1 MLIEIQCL
9 PVLFIDIYPENPI
22 LPGGKF
28 QQHLPVSSFLIEG
41 VYEKHLD
48 EFFAQPNESH
58 NFLLRVADEVEP
70 DVWEVVICD
79 LFCNIADLL
88 LPESGECCARR
99 LPIHGEVRGSLR
111 EWLVGSLAESYG
123 RSGGVETMISSI
135 SMPEVFGMEMW
146 DMPLG
151 SVVCT

>member
-22 LPGGKF
+22 LSGGKF

-48 EFFAQPNESH
+48 EFFAQPYESH
-58 NFLLRVADEVEP
+58 NLLLRIADEVEP

-79 LFCNIADLL
+79 LAFVILQIFFCQKVM
-88 LPESGECCARR
+88 CAA
-99 LPIHGEVRGSLR
+99 HGGFPY
-111 EWLVGSLAESYG
+111 AE
-123 RSGGVETMISSI
+123 E
-135 SMPEVFGMEMW
+135 FG
-146 DMPLG
+146 
-151 SVVCT
+151 VVCGSSRLDH